1 MSSASPLPTPAQNV
15 VLDTS
20 KLSAPSSASVWDRIS
35 KWVSENKALVYT
47 IAGVSVVVTTAG
59 VVYYLS
65 DSKGGAG
72 AAAPVE
78 KKKSKNQ
85 RRKEKK
91 KAEEEKKSKTASV
104 QDGRC

>member
-20 KLSAPSSASVWDRIS
+20 KLPASSSASVWDRIS
-35 KWVSENKALVYT
+35 NWVSENKALVYT

-65 DSKGGAG
+65 DSKSGAG
-72 AAAPVE
+72 AAAPAE

-91 KAEEEKKSKTASV
+91 KAEDEKKSKTASV